1 MGKAGLRSNGPI
13 LVAALPYVD
22 QQQGSAFTGSIGTG
36 LETGDL
42 KGMVD
47 ALVADL
53 NHRGGIL
60 GHLVKIIPYRIDP
73 SSSQTQYEQGAC
85 ATFTQDN
92 HVLVALLGG
101 ASPNYLSCV
110 TRGGAAVLGTDW
122 SNLRQA
128 DYARLQWVLQPDAI
142 ALDRLARIQ
151 ADQFVAMGLFES
163 DLPAK
168 VGVLYFEDP
177 AFAAAE
183 KVLEQEL
190 ARRGVQVADRQA
202 FHYVAAAS
210 DVGPTQT
217 QVQNAVLRF
226 RSEGITHVIGVETN
240 AWLIGFF
247 GVGAASQDYYPRYGY
262 TSDEVLSNVAANV
275 PARALEGARF
285 VGWWPAQ
292 DVTDPASY
300 PTAARRCL
308 TFMRKHGF
316 AISTGNQRG
325 DALGACESISFLER
339 ALTAGGEPMS
349 RTSLFTGARGLRT
362 YQPTNTF
369 RLRITARNYDGV
381 STIRQ
386 GRWDSH
392 CGCFAY
398 TSGLIPID

>member
-1 MGKAGLRSNGPI
+1 M
-13 LVAALPYVD
+13 
-22 QQQGSAFTGSIGTG
+22 
-36 LETGDL
+36 
-42 KGMVD
+42 
-47 ALVADL
+47 
-53 NHRGGIL
+53 
-60 GHLVKIIPYRIDP
+60 
-73 SSSQTQYEQGAC
+73 
-85 ATFTQDN
+85 
-92 HVLVALLGG
+92 
-101 ASPNYLSCV
+101 
-110 TRGGAAVLGTDW
+110 
-122 SNLRQA
+122 
-128 DYARLQWVLQPDAI
+128 LQPDAI

-151 ADQFVAMGLFES
+151 ADQLVAIGPVRVPIS
-163 DLPAK
+163 PAK

-177 AFAAAE
+177 APFAAAE

-190 ARRGVQVADRQA
+190 ARRGVQVADRA
-202 FHYVAAAS
+202 SLPAMSPSAS